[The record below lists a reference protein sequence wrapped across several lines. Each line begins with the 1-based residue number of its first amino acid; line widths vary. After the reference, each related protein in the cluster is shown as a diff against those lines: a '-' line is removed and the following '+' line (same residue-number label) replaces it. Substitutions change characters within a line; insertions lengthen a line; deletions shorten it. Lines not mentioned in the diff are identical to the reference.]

1 MNEQPLWSPSSARI
15 DSARITACTQLLRDK
30 YQQQFPDYWSLWRWS
45 VANKETFWREV
56 WDFCGVVGEQ
66 GERVLVDGHLMPGAQ
81 WFPDAR
87 LNYAENLLQKRGGG
101 DALVFWNEQ
110 GDRRRVSHDA
120 LYAFVAQAQTAL
132 REAGVVAEDRVAS
145 LLPNI
150 PEAAIAMLGATSLG
164 AVWSSSSPDFGV
176 QGVLDRFTQIAP
188 KILFAVNG
196 YFYNGKVVDVRAKVL
211 EIVANLPSVKRVVWV
226 EYVDDLPVPSLDR
239 KGSVGTGLPAMNTV
253 EIAGKPAPTERAAHD
268 AAYVGWT
275 KFLANAASEIT
286 FERFPFNHPL
296 VVVYSS
302 GTTGMPKC
310 MVHGVGGTLLQHLKE
325 HVLHSDVHDGDRVF
339 YFSTTGWVMWNWL
352 ISGLAT
358 GATCM
363 LYDGSPFAER
373 GRILWD
379 YAEAERFTLFGTSAK
394 YIDAIKKAGV
404 VPRRSHVLPALRA
417 VLSTGSPLLPESFD
431 YVYECVKPDVHLA
444 SISGGT
450 DIMACFAAGNPVL
463 PVYRGELQ
471 CRGLGMATD
480 VFDDDGHSLVGE
492 MGELVCTQ
500 TFPSI
505 PLYFMNDPDG
515 SRLRSS
521 YFERFPG
528 LWCHGDWCEITAH
541 DGMVITGRSD
551 ATLNPGGVR
560 IGTAEIYRQVETLPE
575 VVESIVIGQN
585 FQGDAR
591 VVLFVKL
598 ADGLM
603 IDDLLREKIKQRIR
617 ENTTPRHVPAKIV
630 QVADIPRTKSNKIVE
645 LAVRDVVH
653 GRMVKN
659 LEALANPEALELF
672 RNRVELTEP

>member
-1 MNEQPLWSPSSARI
+1 MNEQPLWSPSSERI
-15 DSARITACTQLLRDK
+15 GSARITAFTQLLRDK

-45 VANKETFWREV
+45 IANKETFWREA
-56 WDFCGVVGEQ
+56 WNFCGVVGEQ

-110 GDRRRVSHDA
+110 GDRRRLSHDE
-120 LYAFVAQAQTAL
+120 LVASVARAQRGL
-132 REAGVVAEDRVAS
+132 RDAGVVAEDRVAS

-211 EIVANLPSVKRVVWV
+211 DIVANLPSVERVVWV
-226 EYVDDLPVPSLDR
+226 EYVADLPIPPAST
-239 KGSVGTGLPAMNTV
+239 SAAVGTGLPAMNTV

-268 AAYVGWT
+268 ALYVGWT

-515 SRLRSS
+515 SRLRS
-521 YFERFPG
+521 
-528 LWCHGDWCEITAH
+528 
-541 DGMVITGRSD
+541 
-551 ATLNPGGVR
+551 
-560 IGTAEIYRQVETLPE
+560 
-575 VVESIVIGQN
+575 
-585 FQGDAR
+585 
-591 VVLFVKL
+591 
-598 ADGLM
+598 
-603 IDDLLREKIKQRIR
+603 
-617 ENTTPRHVPAKIV
+617 
-630 QVADIPRTKSNKIVE
+630 
-645 LAVRDVVH
+645 
-653 GRMVKN
+653 
-659 LEALANPEALELF
+659 
-672 RNRVELTEP
+672 

>member
-1 MNEQPLWSPSSARI
+1 MNEQPLWSPSSERI
-15 DSARITACTQLLRDK
+15 GGARITAFTQLLRDK

-45 VANKETFWREV
+45 IANKETFWREA
-56 WDFCGVVGEQ
+56 WNFCGVVGEQ

-87 LNYAENLLQKRGGG
+87 LNYAENLLQKRDGG

-110 GDRRRVSHDA
+110 GDRRRLSHDELA
-120 LYAFVAQAQTAL
+120 ASVARAQRGL
-132 REAGVVAEDRVAS
+132 RDAGVVAEDRVAS

-211 EIVANLPSVKRVVWV
+211 DIVANLPSVERVVWV
-226 EYVDDLPVPSLDR
+226 EYVADLPLLPANASAA
-239 KGSVGTGLPAMNTV
+239 VGAGLPAMNTV

-268 AAYVGWT
+268 ALYVGWT
-275 KFLANAASEIT
+275 KFLANAATEIT

-598 ADGLM
+598 AEGLM

-653 GRMVKN
+653 GRTVKN
-659 LEALANPEALELF
+659 VEALANPEALELF
-672 RNRVELTEP
+672 RNRVELTE